1 MALAVA
7 GWGPAHSLLLEK
19 KLFPSSVLRQC
30 YRTHACP
37 HPWPSHEFRGRSLT
51 EVAVCVKVSP
61 TDDRLV
67 ACGGTGLPGGI
78 FLIKR
83 DGRFKADWLPVG
95 GS

>member
-1 MALAVA
+1 MA
-7 GWGPAHSLLLEK
+7 GSLLLEK
-19 KLFPSSVLRQC
+19 KLFPGSMLWQRYGTC
-30 YRTHACP
+30 AHL
-37 HPWPSHEFRGRSLT
+37 HLWPSCEFQGRSLT

-78 FLIKR
+78 FLIKC